1 VEIILLQN
9 VPALGNRGDIV
20 KVKAGYARNYLFPRR
35 IALLATDSNMNVLKE
50 EEKLLVYKD
59 FQVQEAAREQASKM
73 AETSC
78 TIPVQVG
85 EEDKLY
91 GSVTANDIAGELNKQ
106 GYEIEK
112 KQVLLEEP
120 IKKLGVY
127 KITLQLH
134 KQVTVPIKVW
144 VVKE

>member
-1 VEIILLQN
+1 MEIILLQN
-9 VPALGNRGDIV
+9 VSALGNRGDIV

-35 IALLATDSNMNVLKE
+35 IALPASDSNMNVLKE
-50 EEKLLVYKD
+50 EEKLLVRRD
-59 FQVQEAAREQASKM
+59 FQVQETAREQATKM
-73 AETSC
+73 AEASC

-91 GSVTANDIAGELNKQ
+91 GSVTANDIASELNKQ